1 MRSLKHWMRGLLT
14 LPGVVLPLL
23 PSTTCPVCIAAYAGA
38 LSTLGLGFLF
48 NARVQ
53 TPLIL
58 AFLAVSVASIA
69 WSTRSH
75 RGLGPLVASLA
86 GSAAVVTGRI
96 IWTIPAVVYAGIAL
110 LMGASLWNLWLKR
123 PRSKPLVQIE
133 VMPREE
139 SNT

>member
-1 MRSLKHWMRGLLT
+1 MPGLHRRIRRRALYAWAR
-14 LPGVVLPLL
+14 LPLQR
-23 PSTTCPVCIAAYAGA
+23 TGA
-38 LSTLGLGFLF
+38 D
-48 NARVQ
+48 A
-53 TPLIL
+53 LIL

-86 GSAAVVTGRI
+86 GSAAVVTGRLV
-96 IWTIPAVVYAGIAL
+96 WTIPAVVYAGIAL

>member
-53 TPLIL
+53 TPLSWPFSL
-58 AFLAVSVASIA
+58 SAWPVSPGRREVIGA
-69 WSTRSH
+69 WDRSSQV
-75 RGLGPLVASLA
+75 LQVPPL
-86 GSAAVVTGRI
+86 
-96 IWTIPAVVYAGIAL
+96 W
-110 LMGASLWNLWLKR
+110 
-123 PRSKPLVQIE
+123 
-133 VMPREE
+133 
-139 SNT
+139 